1 MITLYVFGRRFGL
14 PDPSPFVSKAEIL
27 LKLAGLAYRRDE
39 SGYGKAPKGK
49 LPYIN
54 DGGTIVADSTFI
66 RAYLETRYGIE
77 FDDGISPEQKAIAW
91 SVEKMCEEHLYFAFL
106 ESRWLDDANFNK
118 GPRAYFDQA
127 PAPLRPLVIAMVR
140 RQIRA
145 RLKAQGM
152 GAHSRAEIERLGC
165 RDIDAIAAILG
176 GNPWL
181 TGAEPIG
188 ADASVW
194 SFVAG
199 ALCPFF
205 ETPMRTA
212 AERHANL
219 IAYRDRGMQ
228 RWFPDVTPTA

>member
-39 SGYGKAPKGK
+39 RGYGKAPKGK

-228 RWFPDVTPTA
+228 RWFPDLTPTA